1 MRKEKEKMAETTQ
14 TNLRQSKAKAIS
26 VGIVSEIDLKEVTEE
41 GKKRIEGSVTVKT
54 DDTNFIRYNVKV
66 NEKTKNNE
74 DNKTYA
80 GITTVMNEYK
90 SIAQVG
96 EEEADRISVSGDLNV
111 YTGRNGATVGYKSNF
126 FNRLRNPEEMETK
139 AEFEV
144 EMFISSIVPEVDK
157 DGEETGRTTVNG
169 WTVTF
174 AGVEPIKLLAEGD
187 IAAAI
192 DSTFEPGQTV
202 EFYGDIVNSR
212 IEKVTEIPVAIGK
225 PKKKVEVS
233 YKNELIIT
241 GASEAYEEGVSA
253 EKPYEADVIKA
264 AIQERQ
270 NKLEEAKAK
279 AQNTSKPTTQKP
291 SAAAKGR
298 TLGF

>member
-1 MRKEKEKMAETTQ
+1 MAETTQ
-14 TNLRQSKAKAIS
+14 TNLRQSNAKAIS
-26 VGIVSEIDLKEVTEE
+26 EGIVSEIDLKEVTEE
-41 GKKRIEGSVTVKT
+41 GKKRIEGSVTIKT
-54 DDTNFIRYNVKV
+54 DDVNFVRYNVKV
-66 NEKTKNNE
+66 NEKTASGA

-80 GITTVMNEYK
+80 GIQTVMNEYK

-96 EEEADRISVSGDLNV
+96 EDEADRVRVSGDLNI
-111 YTGRNGATVGYKSNF
+111 YTGAMDGVTRVGYKSNF
-126 FNRLRNPEEMETK
+126 FNRLKNPDEMEQK
-139 AEFEV
+139 AEFTIEV
-144 EMFISSIVPEVDK
+144 FINSITPEVNSE
-157 DGEETGRTTVNG
+157 GEETGRINVKG

-174 AGVEPIKLLAEGD
+174 AGVEPITLIADGD
-187 IAAAI
+187 VAAAV

-202 EFYGDIVNSR
+202 EFYGDIVNNR

-225 PKKKVEVS
+225 PRRKVETS

-253 EKPYEADVIKA
+253 EKPYEADTIKA

-279 AQNTSKPTTQKP
+279 AQSGQKSTSAAKP

>member
-1 MRKEKEKMAETTQ
+1 MAEQ
-14 TNLRQSKAKAIS
+14 TNLRQSNAKCLAE
-26 VGIVSEIDLKEVTEE
+26 GIVSEIDLKEIVEE

-54 DDTNFIRYNVKV
+54 GDINFIRYNVKV
-66 NEKTKNNE
+66 NEKTNAGA

-80 GITTVMNEYK
+80 GIVTVMNEYK

-96 EEEADRISVSGDLNV
+96 EEEADKVRVSGDINLYTSAMNNV
-111 YTGRNGATVGYKSNF
+111 TIMNYKSNF
-126 FNRLRNPEEMETK
+126 FNRLKNPDEYEPR
-139 AEFEV
+139 AEFNLEV
-144 EMFISSIVPEVDK
+144 FISSITPEVDSE
-157 DGEETGRTTVNG
+157 GEETGRIIVNG
-169 WTVTF
+169 WTVTYS
-174 AGVEPIKLLAEGD
+174 GVEPVKLYAEGD
-187 IAAAI
+187 VASAV

-202 EFYGDIVNSR
+202 EFVGDVVNNR
-212 IEKVTEIPVAIGK
+212 IEKVTEIPMAIGK
-225 PKKKVEVS
+225 PRRKVETS

-241 GASEAYEEGVSA
+241 GASEAYEEGVTP

-279 AQNTSKPTTQKP
+279 AQSGNKAANTSKP
-291 SAAAKGR
+291 SGAKSGR